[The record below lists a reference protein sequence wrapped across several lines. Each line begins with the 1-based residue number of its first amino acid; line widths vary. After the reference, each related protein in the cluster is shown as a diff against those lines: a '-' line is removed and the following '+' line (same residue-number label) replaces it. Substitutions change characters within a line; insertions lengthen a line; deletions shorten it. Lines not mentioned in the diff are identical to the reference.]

1 MRSQGGKARAALIV
15 VFALLT
21 TAAAI
26 TMPASAAT
34 SHPSDLQSSIDSFRP
49 SAVKAGDAV
58 SSICPDLRAQHP
70 DAAARPGAFYGIP
83 LAVKVT
89 NGVFKVGNAVQAAS
103 VNATICGY
111 LALPATSADTSP
123 TSAPGCP
130 GCSISFAGSE
140 ANIYNAVALPL
151 TVSVTQ
157 ALIAMVHQQVA
168 SNGGVVLD
176 LSAPL
181 SANVALP
188 QLGVQC
194 GLPLTAQL
202 TTDPAKGGQAITGP
216 ITSAIAQGVS
226 ENLTVPAIQ
235 PTTTCPA
242 TLAVPFE
249 RTAGLPSAPGQATFT
264 APVQLYLSLLGDA
277 R

>member
-1 MRSQGGKARAALIV
+1 MV
-15 VFALLT
+15 VVVALLT
-21 TAAAI
+21 LAATMI
-26 TMPASAAT
+26 TPASAAT
-34 SHPSDLQSSIDSFRP
+34 SHPSAGQSRIDELGP
-49 SAVKAGDAV
+49 SAVKAADTV
-58 SSICPDLRAQHP
+58 SSMCPGLSSQHP
-70 DAAARPGAFYGIP
+70 DAAPRPGGFYGIP

-89 NGVFKVGNAVQAAS
+89 NGVFKVGNAVQSAG

-111 LALPATSADTSP
+111 LTLPATSADTSP
-123 TSAPGCP
+123 TSTPGCP

-157 ALIAMVHQQVA
+157 GLIAMVHQQVA
-168 SNGGVVLD
+168 GNGGVVLD
-176 LSAPL
+176 LSTSL

-194 GLPLTAQL
+194 GLPITAQL
-202 TTDPAKGGQAITGP
+202 TTDPNKGGQAITGP
-216 ITSAIAQGVS
+216 ITNAAAQGVS

-242 TLAVPFE
+242 SLAVPFE